1 MPRLSLLKGCH
12 NKGSSLYSP
21 FQRQMGRALKN
32 STSRGMTEERM
43 MMHKE
48 VLEGEMSRY
57 LSEGKKYFRAL
68 IT

>member
-1 MPRLSLLKGCH
+1 
-12 NKGSSLYSP
+12 
-21 FQRQMGRALKN
+21 MGRALKN

-48 VLEGEMSRY
+48 VLEGETSRY